1 MAVTCHLSTAH
12 GVSVDISSYE
22 LNMEESLEFFVQ
34 GIVGNTIF
42 QGKGKK
48 KKGLL
53 REEFIRQ

>member
-48 KKGLL
+48 RKGC
-53 REEFIRQ
+53 